1 MINQIVPIPRKTS
14 ILPGINKGLIQ
25 ARHIQ
30 AKLKDRPG
38 HDTKPENA
46 ILWSADFA
54 APCVVPILR
63 WIE

>member
-1 MINQIVPIPRKTS
+1 MINQIALISRKTS
-14 ILPGINKGLIQ
+14 TLPGINKGLIQ

-30 AKLKDRPG
+30 AKLKDRAG
-38 HDTKPENA
+38 DDNKPDRG
-46 ILWSADFA
+46 ILWRTDIA